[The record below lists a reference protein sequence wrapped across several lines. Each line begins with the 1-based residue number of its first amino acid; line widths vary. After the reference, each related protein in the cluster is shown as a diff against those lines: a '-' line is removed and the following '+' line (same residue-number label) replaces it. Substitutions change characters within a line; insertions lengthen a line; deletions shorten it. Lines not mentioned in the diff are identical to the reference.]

1 MIKPMKGYATDINS
15 FVMNNSMDEWVAEP
29 KLDGHRIIMHFSK
42 DRNYLYT
49 RTGKD
54 VSDNLPHLRD
64 YCLPFLEG
72 TILDGELL
80 APSGIFADVQTINF
94 SKPEKSIAFQKE
106 NGWAI
111 LNVFDIIQLN
121 NENIQDVML
130 TDRRLVLDS
139 LMYSEVFL
147 YNEYIKEVVQYDC
160 QKINTHRLLISIW
173 DAGGEGLMLK
183 RKDSKYLQKKSKFWY
198 KIKASKTF
206 DVIITGYTEPTKEY
220 EGKTDLSKWP
230 YWENDLTD
238 LSKNPKP
245 VTKPYAM
252 GWCGAVK
259 FGVVLAPNQGVKN
272 DSNINIPVIDKKLA
286 TGTVVTL
293 RGYPDIMEIGEC
305 RGFTENDLEYIKNNQ
320 KKLIGTCIEVK
331 AQGIIDKDK
340 GTLRHPQFNRWRP
353 DKNPLECTFEN
364 HIKED
369 F

>member
-42 DRNYLYT
+42 NRNYLYT

-64 YCLPFLEG
+64 LVIPYLEG

-80 APSGIFADVQTINF
+80 ASSGVFADVQTINF

-111 LNVFDIIQLN
+111 LNVFDIIQCGN
-121 NENIQDVML
+121 SNVQDVML
-130 TDRRLVLDS
+130 SYRRLYLEAAMHEIHTEYVKIVPQWPCDSINVVLK
-139 LMYSEVFL
+139 L
-147 YNEYIKEVVQYDC
+147 N
-160 QKINTHRLLISIW
+160 SIW
-173 DAGGEGLMLK
+173 DSGGEGLMLK
-183 RKDSKYLQKKSKFWY
+183 RKDSVYVNKKSKFWY
-198 KIKASKTF
+198 KIKAVKTF
-206 DVIITGYTEPTKEY
+206 DVIITGYTEPTHY
-220 EGKTDLSKWP
+220 HEGVTDLSEWK

-238 LSKNPKP
+238 FSKNPKP